1 MQSPYSMEW
10 QGAAA
15 KPELNKC
22 LTSDTSKELKHLA
35 EIKDKLYEIS
45 FRLSTV

>member
-1 MQSPYSMEW
+1 MEW

-35 EIKDKLYEIS
+35 EIKGKLYEIS